1 MFIGL
6 KQKSDSATVK
16 SKMVRSNLLAG
27 LLMGW
32 NLSNIIWKI
41 SAMKSENTSCS
52 SEILAEVYF

>member
-16 SKMVRSNLLAG
+16 SKMVKSNLLAG

-32 NLSNIIWKI
+32 NLSKVIWKI
-41 SAMKSENTSCS
+41 SAMKSENRSCA
-52 SEILAEVYF
+52 SEMLAEVYF